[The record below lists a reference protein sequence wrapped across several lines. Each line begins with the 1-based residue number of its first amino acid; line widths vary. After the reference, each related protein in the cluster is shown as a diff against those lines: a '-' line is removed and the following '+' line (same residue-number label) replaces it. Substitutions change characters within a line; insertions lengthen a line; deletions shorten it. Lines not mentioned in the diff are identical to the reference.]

1 MPRAR
6 KTRIA
11 RRGPIGLSN
20 EERIALLDE
29 RVRAETR
36 EFASL
41 LRSRTDFE
49 AVLVRGSRVDRRAH
63 SIGLVLATVLAILV
77 GSVFADGGPLALAG
91 ALALPI
97 GYGLL
102 WFFLAVT
109 GGEQLERLAID
120 EQGLISSSRA
130 GRDPGRRADVLK
142 VGVPVVV
149 IGVAGWI
156 TLGLIHDIVFPPQ
169 PTCMFAVS
177 ADNEF
182 CRYIPGMGHGTG
194 LTVGQ
199 AKVLERG
206 IRTLQL
212 LYSGGF
218 LLGAAW
224 FLRRMLTGRWVA
236 DVRPVRGR
244 GTAE

>member
-11 RRGPIGLSN
+11 RRGPVGLSN
-20 EERIALLDE
+20 EERIALLD
-29 RVRAETR
+29 RQVMAETR
-36 EFASL
+36 EFAAV

-63 SIGLVLATVLAILV
+63 FIGLVLATVLGILV
-77 GSVFADGGPLALAG
+77 GSVFAEGGTLALVV

-102 WFFLAVT
+102 WLFLAVT
-109 GGEQLERLAID
+109 GGEQLERLTID

-130 GRDPGRRADVLK
+130 GRDPGWRADVLK

-149 IGVAGWI
+149 IAVAGWI
-156 TLGLIHDIVFPPQ
+156 TLGLIHDIVFSPQ

-206 IRTLQL
+206 IRALQL

-218 LLGAAW
+218 LLGACW

-236 DVRPVRGR
+236 DVRPVRR
-244 GTAE
+244 RNATD

>member
-11 RRGPIGLSN
+11 KAGPAGLSN
-20 EERIALLDE
+20 EERIALLDK
-29 RVRAETR
+29 RVMAETR
-36 EFASL
+36 EFAAV

-63 SIGLVLATVLAILV
+63 FTGLVLATVLAILV
-77 GSVFADGGPLALAG
+77 GSVFADGGTLALAG

-102 WFFLAVT
+102 WLFLAVT
-109 GGEQLERLAID
+109 GGEQLERLTID
-120 EQGLISSSRA
+120 QQGLISSSRV
-130 GRDPGRRADVLK
+130 GRDPGWRADVLK
-142 VGVPVVV
+142 VGVPIAVIVVT
-149 IGVAGWI
+149 GWI

-169 PTCMFAVS
+169 PACMFAFS
-177 ADNEF
+177 GDNEF

-206 IRTLQL
+206 IRALQL
-212 LYSGGF
+212 LYSGVF

-244 GTAE
+244 STTD